1 MMGKS
6 WYQAHEVADHM
17 PFTVRKNK
25 AVNPGVPLAC
35 LFTWHKTRP
44 PGLAT
49 FRWILL
55 CKALLG
61 V

>member
-6 WYQAHEVADHM
+6 WYQAHEVADHI

-35 LFTWHKTRP
+35 LFMVAQDSP
-44 PGLAT
+44 PWAGYIQMDSPL
-49 FRWILL
+49 
-55 CKALLG
+55 
-61 V
+61 